1 MPALASAPALAPAD
15 APVIFASAPTFASA
29 LPLTYRPARVVW
41 EVVLTSCTSFTAS
54 KLISLADRLTS
65 PAASTLDPCTLS
77 WSDTVR
83 LVLPPELMLEPVW
96 VMRSEEHT
104 SELQSLMRISYAV
117 LCLNKH
123 TNNEHH
129 DHRQKKST

>member
-1 MPALASAPALAPAD
+1 MMRRQPRSTLTDPLFPYTTLFRPASAPALAPAD
-15 APVIFASAPTFASA
+15 APVIFASAPTFAAA

-96 VMRSEEHT
+96 VMSVVV
-104 SELQSLMRISYAV
+104 V
-117 LCLNKH
+117 L
-123 TNNEHH
+123 
-129 DHRQKKST
+129 DWV